1 MSFNLYP
8 AIDLR
13 NGKCVRLIQG
23 DYDREVQYEV
33 DPVEV
38 ATSFEADGASW
49 IHVVD
54 LDAARSGESQ
64 NLDTIA
70 SIANAVGIPVQCGGG
85 VRTVT
90 AAKALYDIGVSR
102 CVIGTAAVELS
113 LIHI

>member
-1 MSFNLYP
+1 MSFDLYP

-70 SIANAVGIPVQCGGG
+70 SIAAC
-85 VRTVT
+85 
-90 AAKALYDIGVSR
+90 ALLPQRKRYITSAGR
-102 CVIGTAAVELS
+102 GA
-113 LIHI
+113 